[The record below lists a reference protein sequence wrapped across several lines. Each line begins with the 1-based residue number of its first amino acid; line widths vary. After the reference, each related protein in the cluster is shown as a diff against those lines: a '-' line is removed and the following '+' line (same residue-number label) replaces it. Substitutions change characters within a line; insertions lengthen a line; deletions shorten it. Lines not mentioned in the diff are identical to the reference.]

1 MIEFCLGFIIGV
13 FLEAC
18 LVVASRSDNE
28 RGDED
33 DEESKD

>member
-18 LVVASRSDNE
+18 FVIASRSGKE
-28 RGDED
+28 RGEKD

>member
-1 MIEFCLGFIIGV
+1 MIEFCLGLILGV

-18 LVVASRSDNE
+18 LVVASRSDKE
-28 RGDED
+28 RGEKD